1 MIKRILKIHAS
12 DNVAV
17 ALEDLKSAQVLD
29 IGGDR
34 MQLKGDIPMKHKFT
48 LDSLKSGDSVRMYGV
63 MVGKAQTDLVAGS
76 LVDTRNLKHSA
87 EPYRISGGRPV
98 WHPPNKEKWKGKS
111 GGFHS
116 LETGPHIPVVGIQKV
131 SLKPQN
137 IIFP

>member
-1 MIKRILKIHAS
+1 MTTRILKIHPS

-17 ALEDLKSAQVLD
+17 ALEDLKSDQVLD

-76 LVDTRNLKHSA
+76 LVDTRNLKH
-87 EPYRISGGRPV
+87 
-98 WHPPNKEKWKGKS
+98 
-111 GGFHS
+111 
-116 LETGPHIPVVGIQKV
+116 
-131 SLKPQN
+131 
-137 IIFP
+137 